1 MCAGRC
7 HEPRCIRSP
16 CRGSQRLHRA
26 LGGTRILLA
35 AAPTAPPCFCRWQRS
50 SLLHRGF
57 FPRRTIRRVDAVR
70 IHPPSLREGY
80 YKTETP
86 VPGSDT
92 GVLGGRGWIRTTE
105 AEKQQIYS
113 LSPLATREHAHILF
127 AVIADCLYILSS
139 EVAFVNYFFHGFS
152 LFLSFSIFL
161 RFTAIKALP
170 IIAKDPKTFSVL
182 RSFWSW

>member
-1 MCAGRC
+1 MQC
-7 HEPRCIRSP
+7 
-16 CRGSQRLHRA
+16 
-26 LGGTRILLA
+26 
-35 AAPTAPPCFCRWQRS
+35 
-50 SLLHRGF
+50 
-57 FPRRTIRRVDAVR
+57 FPRRAASSIPRPACVSLRRRSFYGRGWIQASRVAKNSPLGCFCPFFCDGAAAVR

-161 RFTAIKALP
+161 RFTAIKALS
-170 IIAKDPKTFSVL
+170 ITAKDPKTFSVL
-182 RSFWSW
+182 RSFWS